1 LFIVE
6 ANRRSIMSKPNRI
19 HPQALVMAAAIL
31 LVLAFTLVITAMP
44 GTTGAAHAVQR
55 TPLRSTP
62 VKFAPIPRESLD
74 TLRIEA
80 LQGDVDASEELAQRL
95 LDRFEQTGDEQNLY
109 EAFQWITRDWD
120 QVEFLRTDVI
130 QRAVA
135 NHCDGPVL
143 RWHWLCVAGE

>member
-1 LFIVE
+1 
-6 ANRRSIMSKPNRI
+6 MSTPNRI
-19 HPQALVMAAAIL
+19 HPQALLIAAAIIV
-31 LVLAFTLVITAMP
+31 VLAFTLVLTAMP

-55 TPLRSTP
+55 APSLSVP
-62 VKFAPIPRESLD
+62 VKWAPIPRESLD
-74 TLRIEA
+74 ALRIEA

-95 LDRFEQTGDEQNLY
+95 LDRFEKTGEEHNLY
-109 EAFQWITRDWD
+109 EAFQWIARDWD